1 MCKSLKDV
9 LAEPQS
15 TPPCA
20 LCGCIRQLI
29 PRRQWRRPAVAATA
43 SHSALHVARIEEWLA
58 KVPAVATFCWCCARR
73 FVPVPPSR
81 VDRRV
86 HDLAVAELFFAAF
99 GHPTLRGR
107 EDWRPATRRA
117 VGCEPCAVSQ
127 NADAAAVLYG
137 ALPGEGPR
145 PLYPRRRETARGWRR
160 WLKVR
165 KRARRRAR
173 RRSRRMGALAAIS
186 WLFARA
192 EHGQGGLVRAEAR
205 MGAR

>member
-1 MCKSLKDV
+1 MS
-9 LAEPQS
+9 S
-15 TPPCA
+15 TTITIATAPVEPCA
-20 LCGCIRQLI
+20 ICGCDCKQIMRG
-29 PRRQWRRPAVAATA
+29 RFARPQVAATTA
-43 SHSALHVARIEEWLA
+43 HSALHVARIEEWLA
-58 KVPAVATFCWCCARR
+58 KTPSMAIFCWLCARR
-73 FVPVPPSR
+73 HLPSSAIAR
-81 VDRRV
+81 ADQRV
-86 HDLAVAELFFAAF
+86 HNAAIVMLFYAAF

-117 VGCEPCAVSQ
+117 VGCEPCAASQ

-137 ALPGEGPR
+137 ALPGEGPQ

-205 MGAR
+205 MRAR